1 MAGPSSPKP
10 KRELL
15 PPNLVAFLAGVV
27 LALAVGMIFR
37 KWIERMDTHATV
49 MRALSPEDAA
59 AKNKKSEM
67 VLMGEKSTLPSASA
81 NTEDTRKAK
90 NKEAVAPVAAT
101 DSSNKSELQDPA
113 ANAEL
118 QTSLVQEERISENAA
133 GEVDYITWRRQF
145 RTFEEQLNAQG
156 INNLSVT
163 MTPRYR
169 HQAKGLAITR
179 GQFLDVVSKKVPAN
193 LPTRQ
198 ANLGMVLYALSPV
211 DFDPQQFSRV
221 ARDTTGQIEPLCRS
235 GATPLKL
242 TGVERLTI
250 LISNAPQY
258 YKCLNELFERNPEF
272 LQIQEVTFVGF
283 TRGSTFFA
291 SLSAQKKL
299 ISLQMWNPDW
309 LLDNTVGLEETGS
322 ELPRVRRA
330 LRLANVTRALG
341 QPSDVRMQI
350 PASFRPLAGPYSD
363 PTNPTP
369 PKPFVVGNFAL
380 VPSHMPRGSL
390 IATAFT
396 NPGQD
401 RSKSATVKPPGV
413 GKTKALVL
421 ATQGKKLQFMSV
433 TRE

>member
-1 MAGPSSPKP
+1 M
-10 KRELL
+10 
-15 PPNLVAFLAGVV
+15 VAFMAGVV

-37 KWIERMDTHATV
+37 KWIDRMDTRSTAMH
-49 MRALSPEDAA
+49 ALSPEEQAA
-59 AKNKKSEM
+59 AGKKPENALLNDKSALPAAAADAPQAATANKKES
-67 VLMGEKSTLPSASA
+67 
-81 NTEDTRKAK
+81 
-90 NKEAVAPVAAT
+90 VAPVAAT
-101 DSSNKSELQDPA
+101 DNVKNDPA
-113 ANAEL
+113 V
-118 QTSLVQEERISENAA
+118 SLVQEETISENAA

-145 RTFEEQLNAQG
+145 RTFEEQLKAQG
-156 INNLSVT
+156 TNNLNVT

-193 LPTRQ
+193 LPTRP
-198 ANLGMVLYALSPV
+198 ANLGMILYALSPV
-211 DFDPQQFSRV
+211 DFDTQQFSRA
-221 ARDTTGQIEPLCRS
+221 ARDSIAQIEPLCRA
-235 GATPLKL
+235 GTTQLKL
-242 TGVERLTI
+242 DGVERLTI
-250 LISNAPQY
+250 LLSNTPQN
-258 YKCLNELFERNPEF
+258 YKCLNDLFERNPEF
-272 LQIQEVTFVGF
+272 LQVQEVTFVGF

-291 SLSAQKKL
+291 SLSAHKKL

-322 ELPRVRRA
+322 EHPRARRA

-363 PTNPTP
+363 PANPTP

-396 NPGQD
+396 SPGQD

-433 TRE
+433 SRE